1 VITEKQREYFE
12 KYKELHTYQKVADF
26 FNVRRDT
33 VEEAIKSAKRKCEKI
48 AFEMDLIQEKRR
60 NATEK
65 HSAATAGQL
74 MELVKKQDFKCALS
88 GEDITDPNLASLDH
102 IVPVSDGGG
111 NEVDNLQWVLSEVNR
126 MKGTLTQERFIELC
140 CKIAS
145 HHAKTT

>member
-88 GEDITDPNLASLDH
+88 GEDI
-102 IVPVSDGGG
+102 
-111 NEVDNLQWVLSEVNR
+111 WVLSEVNR